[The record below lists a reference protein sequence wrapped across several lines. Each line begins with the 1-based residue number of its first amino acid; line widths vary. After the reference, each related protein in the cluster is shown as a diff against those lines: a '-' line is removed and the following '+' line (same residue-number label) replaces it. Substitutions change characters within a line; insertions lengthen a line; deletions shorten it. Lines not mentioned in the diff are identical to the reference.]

1 MRHSNLHKTR
11 NYLIE
16 VPEQD
21 ELEADLERL
30 GILLPGR
37 GLAPGVARD
46 LVQNDCCR
54 RAFVR
59 GAFMAGGF
67 IADPR
72 GDFHL
77 EIAVSGEEF
86 AHDLVEL
93 FSALG
98 VSARLNRR
106 RGAYAI
112 YVKSF
117 DDIICLLKAMGAR
130 RCALAVKNVR
140 HMKSLKNDVNRRV
153 NAELAN
159 QARSTG
165 AAADQVQLI
174 SQAAASVARRPPPS
188 PRCTTASSGFSPSWT
203 RRSRP
208 LQTTR
213 PLPLARQ
220 GLPPADAPLR
230 L

>member
-1 MRHSNLHKTR
+1 
-11 NYLIE
+11 
-16 VPEQD
+16 
-21 ELEADLERL
+21 
-30 GILLPGR
+30 
-37 GLAPGVARD
+37 
-46 LVQNDCCR
+46 
-54 RAFVR
+54 
-59 GAFMAGGF
+59 MAGGF

-174 SQAAASVARRPPPS
+174 AQAERLIGLRA
-188 PRCTTASSGFSPSWT
+188 
-203 RRSRP
+203 
-208 LQTTR
+208 
-213 PLPLARQ
+213 
-220 GLPPADAPLR
+220 LPPALREFCLLRRANPDVSLAALGQRCSPPASKSAMYHRFLR
-230 L
+230 LQSLVDEKIAASADDTTSTTR